1 MVTPSRLRLAR
12 ERRGLTLTG
21 LAGMSGVP
29 VHRLSSYENARAVPD
44 GDALRALATALDF
57 PVPFLTGDE
66 VEEIPAE
73 AVAFRALSSTSL
85 RKQRAVRSQAALAV
99 ELNSWLVERLALPD
113 PDVPTHG
120 YPEPETAA
128 EMVRGRWGLG
138 QAPAPNTVHL
148 LESRGVRVFSLD
160 SEHREVDAFSLWR
173 DGVPYVFLNTAK
185 SGERGRFDAAHEL
198 GHLVMHGRDRALNT
212 PEAEREANRFASALL
227 MPRADVLARMPSGA
241 HIDQILSAR
250 PIWRVSAMALAHRLH
265 DLGLFTDDQYRSAC
279 RRLAELGYRSAEP
292 GGIPRET
299 SQVLPKV
306 LSALRAR
313 GLPPARVAAALHIP
327 LTELNTL
334 VFGLALTPRPGGGRS
349 HAAGRPVLRVLPSPA
364 D

>member
-21 LAGMSGVP
+21 LAGMSGIGAQ
-29 VHRLSSYENARAVPD
+29 RLSQYENARAAPD
-44 GDALRALATALDF
+44 EDALRALAAALSF
-57 PVPFLTGDE
+57 PVSFLTGDE
-66 VEEIPAE
+66 VEEIPAQ

-99 ELNSWLVERLALPD
+99 ELNTWLAERLTLPE

-128 EMVRGRWGLG
+128 ELVRGRWGLG

-160 SEHREVDAFSLWR
+160 SEHQEVDAFSLWR

-241 HIDQILSAR
+241 QVDQILSAR

-265 DLGLFTDDQYRSAC
+265 DLDLLTDDQYRAVC
-279 RRLAELGYRSAEP
+279 RNLAELGYRSAEP

-306 LSALRAR
+306 LSALRAQ
-313 GLPPARVAAALHIP
+313 GLPPARVASALHIP

-334 VFGLALTPRPGGGRS
+334 VFGLALTSRSGGGRS
-349 HAAGRPVLRVLPSPA
+349 RATGRPALRVLPSPA
-364 D
+364 E